1 MGFILEKI
9 EEAIKE
15 LLIGWIESNMTNMFT
30 DVNDKVGT
38 IAAEVGKT
46 PSSWDSSIYQMIRG
60 LSENV
65 IVPIAGIIITFVLCY
80 ELISM
85 ITEKNNLHDMDTWMF
100 FKWFFKAAVAIY
112 LVTNTFDIVMAVFDI
127 GQNVVTGA
135 AGVISGDTNIDI
147 ESTLE
152 QMRASMETMGIGELL
167 GLSIETLL
175 ISLCLKIMSILITVI
190 LYGRM
195 IEIYCTVSIA
205 PIPIATMSN
214 REWGSIGTNY
224 LKGLFALAF
233 QGFLIMVCVAI
244 YAVLINNMIIA
255 ANIHSALFSV
265 AAYTVILCFSLFKT
279 GSLAKSLFN
288 ALCDSRVRLKI
299 YSVIY
304 AVPPWLYKVYSKKG
318 LGRSAESHYPTM
330 CLEDIKALPIGELA
344 AKDCALFMWI
354 TFPCMQ
360 EALQVLEA
368 WGFEYKT
375 TAIVW
380 IKQNRE
386 SDSLI

>member
-1 MGFILEKI
+1 MDSILEKI
-9 EEAIKE
+9 EQAIKD
-15 LLIGWIESNMTNMFT
+15 LLIGWIESNLTNMFT

-38 IAAEVGKT
+38 IASEVGRT
-46 PSSWDSSIYQMIRG
+46 PSAWNSGIYSMIRG

-85 ITEKNNLHDMDTWMF
+85 ITEKNNMHEMDTWMF

-127 GQNVVTGA
+127 GQNVVAGA
-135 AGVISGDTNIDI
+135 AGVIHGSTSIDI
-147 ESTLE
+147 QSTLDS
-152 QMRASMETMGIGELL
+152 MRTGMEAMGIGELL

-195 IEIYCTVSIA
+195 IEIYCTVSVA

-233 QGFLIMVCVAI
+233 QGFLIMVCVGI
-244 YAVLINNMIIA
+244 YAVLINNM
-255 ANIHSALFSV
+255 
-265 AAYTVILCFSLFKT
+265 
-279 GSLAKSLFN
+279 
-288 ALCDSRVRLKI
+288 
-299 YSVIY
+299 
-304 AVPPWLYKVYSKKG
+304 
-318 LGRSAESHYPTM
+318 
-330 CLEDIKALPIGELA
+330 
-344 AKDCALFMWI
+344 
-354 TFPCMQ
+354 
-360 EALQVLEA
+360 
-368 WGFEYKT
+368 
-375 TAIVW
+375 
-380 IKQNRE
+380 
-386 SDSLI
+386 

>member
-9 EEAIKE
+9 EEAIKD
-15 LLIGWIESNMTNMFT
+15 LLMGWIESNLTNMFT

-38 IAAEVGKT
+38 IATEVGKT
-46 PSSWDSSIYQMIRG
+46 PASWDANIYQMIRG

-85 ITEKNNLHDMDTWMF
+85 ITEKNNLHDTDTWMF

-112 LVTNTFDIVMAVFDI
+112 LVTNTFDNVMAVFDI
-127 GQNVVTGA
+127 GQNVVAGA
-135 AGVISGDTNIDI
+135 AGVINGSTSIDI
-147 ESTLE
+147 DATLAE
-152 QMRASMETMGIGELL
+152 MRTSMEAMGIGELL
-167 GLSIETLL
+167 ALSIETLL

-205 PIPIATMSN
+205 PIPVATMSN
-214 REWGSIGTNY
+214 REWGSIGNNY
-224 LKGLFALAF
+224 LKALFALAF
-233 QGFLIMVCVAI
+233 QGFLIMICVGI

-288 ALCDSRVRLKI
+288 A
-299 YSVIY
+299 
-304 AVPPWLYKVYSKKG
+304 
-318 LGRSAESHYPTM
+318 H
-330 CLEDIKALPIGELA
+330 
-344 AKDCALFMWI
+344 
-354 TFPCMQ
+354 
-360 EALQVLEA
+360 
-368 WGFEYKT
+368 
-375 TAIVW
+375 
-380 IKQNRE
+380 
-386 SDSLI
+386 